1 MKKILITS
9 LILTLVSSIAYGQNE
24 AKIAK
29 LQYGL
34 NNYIVENKLHEKHIA
49 KIVNTLKTQDEK
61 IKFLHHKPRYQKTVI
76 IIY

>member
-1 MKKILITS
+1 MRKILITS

-34 NNYIVENKLHEKHIA
+34 NKV
-49 KIVNTLKTQDEK
+49 
-61 IKFLHHKPRYQKTVI
+61 P
-76 IIY
+76 